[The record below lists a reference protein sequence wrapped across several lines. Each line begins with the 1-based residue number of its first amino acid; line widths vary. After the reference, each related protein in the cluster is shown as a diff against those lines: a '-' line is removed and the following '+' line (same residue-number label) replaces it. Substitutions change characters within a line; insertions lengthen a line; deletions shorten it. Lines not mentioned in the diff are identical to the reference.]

1 MDQITRKSVGRP
13 RKTLADVIFGKQAGS
28 DVENDVR
35 QRETGEAGLGA
46 QADDA
51 AEVAGRLEVINK
63 QRREMQNRVNQ
74 LNMALA
80 NR

>member
-1 MDQITRKSVGRP
+1 MDQITRKGPGRP
-13 RKTLADVIFGKQAGS
+13 RKTLADVIFGEKAGGHAENDIRQRQTSEAGS
-28 DVENDVR
+28 
-35 QRETGEAGLGA
+35 GA

-51 AEVAGRLEVINK
+51 AEIERRLEIINK
-63 QRREMQNRVNQ
+63 KRREMQNRVNQ